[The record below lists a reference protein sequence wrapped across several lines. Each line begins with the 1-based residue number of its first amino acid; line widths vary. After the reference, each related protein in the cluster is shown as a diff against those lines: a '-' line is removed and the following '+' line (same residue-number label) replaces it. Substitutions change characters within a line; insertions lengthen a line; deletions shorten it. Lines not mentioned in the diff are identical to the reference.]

1 MNDEYPEIVEFGNN
15 VEMEISSFFLVAL
28 LLLMFKWLT
37 GIFVWQYTLRALF
50 IIHILIK
57 KIFSQKIYF
66 LLGQIVHLNYW
77 RWKTVDSV

>member
-15 VEMEISSFFLVAL
+15 VKIEISFFFLVVL

-37 GIFVWQYTLRALF
+37 GIFDCQYTLMTLF

-66 LLGQIVHLNYW
+66 LLGQIVHLNY
-77 RWKTVDSV
+77 